1 MFQIIE
7 EIVLVGMMAVLAVLD
22 FYKRR
27 ISVILLAGL
36 TIFTVAVKIAEG
48 GHPVFWIAGTIP
60 GILFLIIGCITRE
73 GVGYGDGWIITL
85 LGIMTGL
92 WDAVCICFVAIFGM
106 AVVSMIGMTVF
117 RWNRKKRIPFVPFLA
132 AGYMGVML
140 I

>member
-7 EIVLVGMMAVLAVLD
+7 EIMLVGMMAVLAALD

-27 ISVILLAGL
+27 IPVILLAGL
-36 TIFTVAVKIAEG
+36 TIFAVAVKIVEG
-48 GHPVFWIAGTIP
+48 WHPVFWIAGTMP

-73 GVGYGDGWIITL
+73 GVGYGDCWIIIL

-92 WDAVCICFVAIFGM
+92 WDAVCICFIAIFGM
-106 AVVSMIGMTVF
+106 AVVSMIGMAVF
-117 RWNRKKRIPFVPFLA
+117 HWNRKKRIPFVPFLA
-132 AGYMGVML
+132 VGYLGVIL